1 MGGVARLVTSTSAG
15 RRRGRAMRYSRVI
28 GAVAAVAAG
37 LTTAVPARAELPPEL
52 GQDLVA
58 FYPFDETSG
67 AVVNDRSGKGNN
79 AAIVNGTTGAVW
91 NNGRG
96 LTLPGGNGGTSPAV
110 QLPGSLLSGLSNAT
124 IAFDVRLSSTTQQG
138 QVFAFGRTADNA
150 GYLAATPGAGT
161 APHQALLAGP
171 GATPVTQTTTGPAAL
186 PGNLFKHVA
195 VTIKAGD
202 VLTPGRML
210 LYEDGVLVAA
220 NTALTLKPSDVA
232 SATSF
237 IGRSANASGQQFR
250 GRVKDFRI
258 YSKEL
263 TAAQVLALSTETA
276 RGDLDEL
283 KASVDLGDT
292 SALT

>member
-1 MGGVARLVTSTSAG
+1 MNRLS
-15 RRRGRAMRYSRVI
+15 
-28 GAVAAVAAG
+28 AVAAVAIALAAG
-37 LTTAVPARAELPPEL
+37 LVAPARADLPPEL
-52 GQDLVA
+52 NQDLVA
-58 FYPFDETSG
+58 YYPFDETSG
-67 AVVNDRSGKGNN
+67 TVVNDRSGKGNH
-79 AAIVNGTTGAVW
+79 AAIVNSNANTVW

-110 QLPGSLLSGLSNAT
+110 KLPDSLLTGLHDVT
-124 IAFDVRLSSTTQQG
+124 IAFDVRLSSTTLQG

-195 VTIKAGD
+195 VTIKGGD

>member
-37 LTTAVPARAELPPEL
+37 LTAAVPARAELPPEL

-67 AVVNDRSGKGNN
+67 TVVNDRSGKGNN

-96 LTLPGGNGGTSPAV
+96 LTLPGGNGGTAPPG

-150 GYLAATPGAGT
+150 GSLTATPGAGT
-161 APHQALLAGP
+161 AGHSAAITGQGASPTVQAG
-171 GATPVTQTTTGPAAL
+171 TGPTAL
-186 PGNLFKHVA
+186 AGNLFKHVA
-195 VTIKAGD
+195 VTIRGGD
-202 VLTPGRML
+202 ALTPGQML
-210 LYEDGVLVAA
+210 LYEDGAPVAS
-220 NTALTLKPSDVA
+220 NIALTLKPSDVA
-232 SATSF
+232 SPSSF

-250 GRVKDFRI
+250 GRIKDFRI

-263 TAAQVLALSTETA
+263 TASQV
-276 RGDLDEL
+276 
-283 KASVDLGDT
+283 K
-292 SALT
+292 